1 MKVYDK
7 CCDGCLMGPT
17 RIVPPARARQIL
29 ADLRREGNGYF
40 ICHKATIR
48 GEDVCCS
55 AWMDKRGHESNLV
68 RVMGRLGGIKT
79 VPQPEPLPKETLEQE
94 ERHEF

>member
-1 MKVYDK
+1 MKVYEK
-7 CCDGCLMGPT
+7 PCDGCLMGPD
-17 RIVPPARARQIL
+17 RIVPSARARQIL

-40 ICHKATIR
+40 VCHKATAR

-79 VPQPEPLPKETLEQE
+79 VPQPEPVALQRNP
-94 ERHEF
+94 